1 MQERFFP
8 IGIQTFEVIRRLN
21 AIYVDKTHLI
31 YRLASEGK
39 YYFLSRPRRFGK
51 SLLISTLKSYFEG
64 RKDLFEGLAIGGLE
78 KDWMQY
84 PVLHF
89 SLSKKRILKL
99 EDVGFLLDSL
109 LRELEAVYGA
119 DPETDR
125 SQYGLRMADLVSR
138 ANHQTGKN
146 VVLLIDEYDAP
157 LLDTMHDNTLF
168 TQVRQLLRDFF
179 SPIKDLDSKLKF
191 VFITGISKF
200 SQLSI
205 YSELNNLITITM
217 ENEYAAIC
225 GITKEEIVEQLKPE
239 IHNLAQALGIQ
250 ESTALAR
257 LKKNT
262 MVIIFA
268 KVRQIFITHLVF

>member
-64 RKDLFEGLAIGGLE
+64 RKDLFEGLAIDGLE

-168 TQVRQLLRDFF
+168 TQVR
-179 SPIKDLDSKLKF
+179 
-191 VFITGISKF
+191 
-200 SQLSI
+200 
-205 YSELNNLITITM
+205 
-217 ENEYAAIC
+217 
-225 GITKEEIVEQLKPE
+225 
-239 IHNLAQALGIQ
+239 
-250 ESTALAR
+250 
-257 LKKNT
+257 
-262 MVIIFA
+262 
-268 KVRQIFITHLVF
+268 